1 MLTRQSD
8 SSPANSGRVLTI
20 VLLIALALG
29 IGGTIL
35 LQVEKQPEYSPVGRG
50 AQLAEAAG
58 CFACH
63 GRGDAEKRF
72 NLRQKADAWGT
83 KNNPT
88 FWDEDIAKVDEIV
101 EWITNGVTAA
111 EVEKHKRLFIK
122 MPAYKDRLKP
132 AEIDAIAAWI
142 LAEGLK
148 YTQGT
153 GPTAKPVPVSDGKPL
168 APDQLLVSGDRLS
181 RKLGCYQCH
190 GELGQGSVP
199 NPGSFKAYIPGFFGQ
214 DFLKLTANGD
224 RAEILHWID
233 QGRGQAIESG
243 PLGRLAKSY
252 LDSQAIPMPGYRDQ
266 LAAPEK
272 ELLADFLLLL
282 NKSGPL
288 PAREIERIATLL
300 NHNASPS
307 QP

>member
-1 MLTRQSD
+1 MSRLLHSEST
-8 SSPANSGRVLTI
+8 SGRILGY
-20 VLLIALALG
+20 VLLALLALAL
-29 IGGTIL
+29 GGTIL
-35 LQVEKQPEYSPVGRG
+35 LQVEKQTEYSPVGRG
-50 AQLAEAAG
+50 AKLAETAG

-72 NLRQKADAWGT
+72 NLRLKAEAWGT

-88 FWDEDIAKVDEIV
+88 FWDEDVTKVSEIV
-101 EWITNGVTAA
+101 EWITKGVTAD

-122 MPAYKDRLKP
+122 MPAYQDRLTP
-132 AEIDAIAAWI
+132 AEIDAITAWI

-153 GPTAKPVPVSDGKPL
+153 GPTAKPVPALDGKPMT
-168 APDQLLVSGDRLS
+168 PDQLLVSGDRLS
-181 RKLGCYQCH
+181 RKFGCYQCH
-190 GELGQGSVP
+190 GELGQGGGP

-214 DFLKLTANGD
+214 DFLKLTAHGD
-224 RAEILHWID
+224 RAEILYWID
-233 QGRGQAIESG
+233 HGRGQAIESG
-243 PLGRLAKSY
+243 LLGRLAKSY
-252 LDSQAIPMPGYRDQ
+252 LDRQTIPMPAYHDQ

-272 ELLADFLLLL
+272 ELLADFVLLL

-300 NHNASPS
+300 NHNTSPT
-307 QP
+307 PP